1 MKPFAVLAFL
11 AGAAIFAFLIVK
23 AGFAPIAQALEA
35 LGVVGLVIVVLLH
48 LVLVMIMGAAWW
60 SLVRGAGGVSLGK
73 FILARWLR
81 DGTSE
86 VLPFSQLGGFVFG
99 ARAVVLGG
107 VSGFLAAL
115 STVADLIIEF
125 SARLPY
131 LAVGLALL
139 AWLRPESDL
148 IRPVAIALAVCVV
161 LLTVAL
167 FARRRSY
174 RLIENGAVRLARR
187 WPALDHAD
195 VKSSLSK
202 IFSNWHRF
210 GFAFLLHMTAWFLGA
225 VEAYVVFRLM
235 HIPVNLRQAVVIDSL
250 FSVIRSSAFF
260 VPGAIGVQE
269 GAYVLLCALF
279 GVSAPAAI
287 AFSLAR
293 RARDLMLGIPAV
305 AVWQTV
311 EGKRA
316 FKPQPHRQ

>member
-11 AGAAIFAFLIVK
+11 AGAVIFAFLILK
-23 AGFAPIAQALEA
+23 AGFAPIAQALA
-35 LGVVGLVIVVLLH
+35 TLGFGGLIIVVLLH
-48 LVLVMIMGAAWW
+48 LPLVMLMGIAWW
-60 SLVRGAGGVSLGK
+60 SLVRGNSGVNFGK
-73 FILARWLR
+73 FILARVLR

-99 ARAVVLGG
+99 ARAVILAG

-115 STVADLIIEF
+115 STVADLIVEF
-125 SARLPY
+125 AARLPY

-139 AWLRPESDL
+139 AWLKPDSDL
-148 IRPVAIALAVCVV
+148 IRPIAITLAICVI
-161 LLTVAL
+161 LLTAAL
-167 FARRRSY
+167 LARRRTY
-174 RLIENGAVRLARR
+174 GLIENGAIRFSRR
-187 WPALDHAD
+187 WPALNHAD

-202 IFSNWHRF
+202 IFSSWQCF
-210 GFAFLLHMTAWFLGA
+210 GFAFLLHLTAWFLGA

-235 HIPVNLRQAVVIDSL
+235 HVHVGLGQAAVIDSL
-250 FSVIRSSAFF
+250 FSAIRSFAFF

-279 GVSAPAAI
+279 GISAPAAI

-305 AVWQTV
+305 AVWQMI
-311 EGKRA
+311 EGKRV
-316 FKPQPHRQ
+316 FKPQLHR